1 MALAPSFHWRQEL
14 AGSLNRP
21 RLLLTTEPERQ
32 RRPRRVTPL
41 TFANEQRD
49 ERNLTISL
57 STLGSPTLALPTMA
71 TPVISRPTSVDSS
84 PLLTIGDEKPDRDGG
99 LGQAT
104 KLSTA
109 LGEATADQQDTSDSD
124 DQDLD
129 GEKKLEVQADKIDS
143 DDEAL
148 QGEKDVEVQ
157 ADTKDKPRT
166 PRPRPR
172 PILVPRP
179 QPRLQ
184 PPADVASPDAAPNG
198 TKRLAAA
205 RQKPA
210 ASTKHG
216 TGSTKAKG
224 KDAKKQQKA
233 ASGAASRK
241 ADVGSETA
249 AADAGAHDK
258 SCLPFRRNDNG
269 PRKGGKQKEKGAL
282 GRAYEKV
289 RLIHNP
295 QTCLTWQPTSW
306 FLESIHDPASPL

>member
-1 MALAPSFHWRQEL
+1 
-14 AGSLNRP
+14 
-21 RLLLTTEPERQ
+21 
-32 RRPRRVTPL
+32 
-41 TFANEQRD
+41 
-49 ERNLTISL
+49 
-57 STLGSPTLALPTMA
+57 MA
-71 TPVISRPTSVDSS
+71 TPVISRPTAVDSS
-84 PLLTIGDEKPDRDGG
+84 PLLTIGDEKPDRGVG

-104 KLSTA
+104 KSSTA

-124 DQDLD
+124 DQDLE
-129 GEKKLEVQADKIDS
+129 GEKQLEVQADKSDS

-148 QGEKDVEVQ
+148 QGEKNVEVQ
-157 ADTKDKPRT
+157 ADAKDKPR

-184 PPADVASPDAAPNG
+184 PPDGVAAPDAAPNG
-198 TKRLAAA
+198 TKRLAPA
-205 RQKPA
+205 RPGSA

-216 TGSTKAKG
+216 TGSTKTKG
-224 KDAKKQQKA
+224 KDAKKQQKG
-233 ASGAASRK
+233 ASDAASRK
-241 ADVGSETA
+241 ADVGSETSA
-249 AADAGAHDK
+249 VDAGAHDK
-258 SCLPFRRNDNG
+258 SRLPFRRNENG
-269 PRKGGKQKEKGAL
+269 PRKGGKQKEKSTL